1 MARRRRRFRPRR
13 GDAQAPPSAAADA
26 RPGGRTSLLF
36 VLLVL
41 LVGYWLGRIA
51 TLVPTDALPALDI
64 TAALLC
70 AVLFAVWYRRRAR
83 EYLATRQAA
92 ERERR
97 ASARGEETTE

>member
-1 MARRRRRFRPRR
+1 M
-13 GDAQAPPSAAADA
+13 
-26 RPGGRTSLLF
+26 
-36 VLLVL
+36 L

-97 ASARGEETTE
+97 ASARSEETTE